1 MTETMQTIKDLM
13 KHQHI
18 SQRSMAEKVGV
29 TEATMSRWIN
39 GTRNP
44 DIQYVEKMAETC
56 GCRLVVL
63 DESRQTGRWI
73 RYLSELGVGFWMCSV
88 CRCMEKERSLWCPNC
103 GSRNGGKK

>member
-18 SQRSMAEKVGV
+18 SQHSMAEKVGV

-44 DIQYVEKMAETC
+44 DIQYVERMIKVLSHKLVYGDMAK
-56 GCRLVVL
+56 R
-63 DESRQTGRWI
+63 GRWI
-73 RYLSELGVGFWMCSV
+73 KCIDENGHAFYLCSV
-88 CRCMEKERSLWCPNC
+88 CKCGVEESFNWCPNC
-103 GSRNGGKK
+103 GSKNGGAE